1 MIPVVNVILVIFLV
15 GCALA
20 VAGSRDLMSAI
31 VLFSA
36 YSAVMSVLWLL
47 LLAPD
52 VAMTEAAIGV
62 GVNTVMFVAVV
73 SRIRRG
79 DA

>member
-1 MIPVVNVILVIFLV
+1 MIVLNSILVLFLV
-15 GCALA
+15 VCALG
-20 VAGSRDLMSAI
+20 VAGSKQLMTAI
-31 VLFSA
+31 IVFSA
-36 YSAVMSVLWLL
+36 YSAVMSVLWLF

-73 SRIRRG
+73 GKTSRNV
-79 DA
+79 A

>member
-1 MIPVVNVILVIFLV
+1 MIPLVNVILVLFLV

-62 GVNTVMFVAVV
+62 GVNTVMFVAVA
-73 SRIRRG
+73 SRIRRR